1 LRKDLRVTEKK
12 LSVFGI
18 VASFIIVIVLSAA
31 PAPPQTTSAAIQE
44 VKLEVD
50 PAQSKVHYAVD
61 STLHRV
67 EGTFALKKG
76 STLIFDPGS
85 GKASGE
91 VIVLATSGDSGNS
104 SRDERMHKEI
114 LETTKYP
121 DAIFRPTQI
130 EGQVNRSG
138 SSDVKVHGVLA
149 VHGAEHEI
157 VAQVHAELSGDHW
170 KGTAKFDIP
179 YVQWGIKDPSNWLLK
194 VKPVVNIEID
204 MSGSASAGR

>member
-1 LRKDLRVTEKK
+1 MTEKRP
-12 LSVFGI
+12 SAFGI
-18 VASFIIVIVLSAA
+18 AVSFVIAIVLSAA
-31 PAPPQTTSAAIQE
+31 PAPPQTTPAAIQE
-44 VKLEVD
+44 LKLELD

-61 STLHRV
+61 STLHKV

-76 STLIFDPGS
+76 SMVKFDPDS

-114 LETTKYP
+114 LETAKYP

-130 EGQVNRSG
+130 EGKVNRNG
-138 SSDVKVHGVLA
+138 SSDVKMRGILA
-149 VHGAEHEI
+149 IHGAEHEI
-157 VAQVHAELSGDHW
+157 VAQVHAEVSGDHW
-170 KGTAKFDIP
+170 KGTANFDIP

-194 VKPVVNIEID
+194 VKPVVNVEID
-204 MSGSASAGR
+204 MSGPASADR